1 MLSIMW
7 LAYKYGSFNG
17 LLDNEDWTPTA
28 GFGAVVCRDG
38 SVKKTLLDETKYPD
52 ARCIDGSRPAYYVRK
67 GHGDGENKWVVHFE
81 GGGWCYDYA
90 QCADRKR
97 LLVGSSR
104 TYPACIEP
112 DHMRF
117 YMSPSEAANPMMHNW
132 NTVHVR
138 YCDGSSYAGDATVV
152 HEGEVLYFRGRAN
165 RDSTILSLLTEHGM
179 ATASE
184 VVISGCSAG
193 ALGVYLGLDHMAAL
207 VKAANPATRV
217 RGLADSGFFLD
228 HTGDSTYSK
237 PRVGM
242 TKFEALIDGVL
253 DYAGTMR
260 RVYAFMNV
268 TAGANKRCV
277 LKERAVAGDSSNCM
291 FAPYLAPHVRT
302 PLFAV
307 QPKFDQWQL
316 WHVVGKPFNFSVVN
330 RYGARLQGLLEAR
343 LLRNQQHG
351 AFVDGCTHHCTS
363 CSAPG
368 EDSWN
373 GQHVKSTAEQITP
386 AEAFRRWYGRSLGGS
401 SGGGSGSRSATTAT
415 AATTPTENES
425 DRSRAVAAPERAAE
439 AEGRSGNSA
448 SRRGRGIKHRAL
460 VAEGA
465 DEQADAAG
473 TMSSR
478 EGRIFIQ
485 VAEYPC
491 QSCCICRP

>member
-1 MLSIMW
+1 
-7 LAYKYGSFNG
+7 
-17 LLDNEDWTPTA
+17 
-28 GFGAVVCRDG
+28 
-38 SVKKTLLDETKYPD
+38 
-52 ARCIDGSRPAYYVRK
+52 
-67 GHGDGENKWVVHFE
+67 
-81 GGGWCYDYA
+81 
-90 QCADRKR
+90 
-97 LLVGSSR
+97 
-104 TYPACIEP
+104 
-112 DHMRF
+112 
-117 YMSPSEAANPMMHNW
+117 MMHNW